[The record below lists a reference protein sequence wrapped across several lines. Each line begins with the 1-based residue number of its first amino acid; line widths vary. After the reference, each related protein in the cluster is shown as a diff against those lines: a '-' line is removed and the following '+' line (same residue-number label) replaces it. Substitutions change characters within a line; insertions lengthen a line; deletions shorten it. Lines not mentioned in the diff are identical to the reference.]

1 MSEVFSMVE
10 GRFGK
15 VVVFEVCHD
24 LVPHAHS
31 ELEFGYWL
39 GGGQCRGRVSDEPVV
54 YSESQAVR
62 INRYQ
67 AHDLLLSDV
76 TESVMM
82 LKLYIDEVWFDEHF
96 THCGAPISFQKAQ
109 LIHTDAMKAKCW
121 ELTQKI
127 LFTKKNPVM
136 IENDVVTLLQITI
149 DNNIAHTNPYPKNVN
164 RKMLDYRLR
173 LALRCINDNMTK
185 LDLVQSLSKLVGVS
199 RSRLY
204 ELFKDELQSTPNL
217 IWNCVLLEYATKRIV
232 EKQED
237 LALVSAQLG
246 FSTAANFS
254 RFFRGHKGVTPT
266 TYRKGMCTSSTKPT
280 ERHELE

>member
-24 LVPHAHS
+24 LVPHVHS

-54 YSESQAVR
+54 YSESQAVGV
-62 INRYQ
+62 NRYQ
-67 AHDLLLSDV
+67 AHDLLLGDV

-109 LIHTDAMKAKCW
+109 LIHTDEMKTKCW

-127 LFTKKNPVM
+127 LLTKKNPSS
-136 IENDVVTLLQITI
+136 IENDVMTLLQITI
-149 DNNIAHTNPYPKNVN
+149 DNNIAQTNLYPKAVR

-173 LALRCINDNMTK
+173 LALSCINDNMTR
-185 LDLVQSLSKLVGVS
+185 LDLMQSLSKFVGVS

-217 IWNCVLLEYATKRIV
+217 IWNCVLLDNATKRIV
-232 EKQED
+232 EKQENV
-237 LALVSAQLG
+237 ALVSADLG

-254 RFFRGHKGVTPT
+254 RFFRGHKGVTPS
-266 TYRKGMCTSSTKPT
+266 TYRKGMCMPSTKPT

>member
-15 VVVFEVCHD
+15 VVVLEICHD
-24 LVPHAHS
+24 LVPHVHS

-39 GGGQCRGRVSDEPVV
+39 GGGQCRGCVSDEPVV
-54 YSESQAVR
+54 YSESQAVVV
-62 INRYQ
+62 NRYQ
-67 AHDLLLSDV
+67 AHDLLINDV

-82 LKLYIDEVWFDEHF
+82 LKLYIDEVWFDEYF
-96 THCGAPISFQKAQ
+96 THSGVPISFQKAQ
-109 LIHTDAMKAKCW
+109 LIHTYEMKTKCW

-127 LFTKKNPVM
+127 LFTQKNLPA
-136 IENDVVTLLQITI
+136 IENDVMTLLKITI
-149 DNNIAHTNPYPKNVN
+149 DSNIAHTNTCPNTVRK
-164 RKMLDYRLR
+164 KMLDYRLR
-173 LALRCINDNMTK
+173 LALGCINDNMTK
-185 LDLVQSLSKLVGVS
+185 LNLIQSLSKLVGVS

-217 IWNCVLLEYATKRIV
+217 IWNCVLLDNATKCIV
-232 EKQED
+232 EKQQD
-237 LALVSAQLG
+237 VALISAELG
-246 FSTAANFS
+246 FSNAANFS

-266 TYRKGMCTSSTKPT
+266 TYRKGVCTLSTKRT